1 LPEPRLFPAAALA
14 RLLPAAALAL
24 LLAACSE
31 EEPSEPAAPA
41 DPKPRPEAPALPA
54 PEVPTTPTSTLEATG
69 AAAVLRSYYD
79 HIGSRRFSE
88 AHALR
93 EPRRG
98 DEVRAFAAHFG
109 RFASHKATVGAP
121 SEPVGSGE
129 WVYVELPVQTYGT
142 LADGTPFGSAGTITV
157 RRAKQGGPWRIYTKG

>member
-1 LPEPRLFPAAALA
+1 MV
-14 RLLPAAALAL
+14 L

-31 EEPSEPAAPA
+31 QQPTQPAEPAQQ
-41 DPKPRPEAPALPA
+41 KRRPEASAQAAPDAPVPA
-54 PEVPTTPTSTLEATG
+54 TSAAEASG
-69 AAAVLRSYYD
+69 AAGVLRLYYD
-79 HIGSRRFSE
+79 HIDNRRFGE

-93 EPRRG
+93 EPRPG
-98 DEVRAFAAHFG
+98 DDVRAFAGHFG
-109 RFASHKATVGAP
+109 RFASHKATVGTP
-121 SEPVGSGE
+121 SEPVASGE